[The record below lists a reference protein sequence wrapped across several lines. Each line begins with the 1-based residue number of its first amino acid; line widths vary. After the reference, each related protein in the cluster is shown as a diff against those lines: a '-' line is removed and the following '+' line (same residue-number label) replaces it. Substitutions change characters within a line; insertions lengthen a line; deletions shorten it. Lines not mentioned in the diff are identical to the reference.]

1 MSKTSSF
8 KDTEKKHDV
17 YRGKDYIK
25 KICESLRQHAM
36 KRRNFKKKKIKS
48 LINEQHKSHENEK
61 ICYICKEKFEDK
73 YTKLRDYNDHTDEY
87 RGATHSICN
96 L

>member
-1 MSKTSSF
+1 
-8 KDTEKKHDV
+8 
-17 YRGKDYIK
+17 
-25 KICESLRQHAM
+25 M
-36 KRRNFKKKKIKS
+36 KRRNFKKKKNINKKS

-73 YTKLRDYNDHTDEY
+73 YTKLRDYCDHTDEY